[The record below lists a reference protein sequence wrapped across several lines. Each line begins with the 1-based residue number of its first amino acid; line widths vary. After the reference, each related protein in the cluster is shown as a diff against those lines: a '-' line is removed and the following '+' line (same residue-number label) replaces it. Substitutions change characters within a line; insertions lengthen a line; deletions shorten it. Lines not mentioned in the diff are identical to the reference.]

1 MIESR
6 SGSVTTMRVDDN
18 PQNEQKEKFEKFVNF
33 YRNVL
38 MNVSVSIKT
47 LEELTK
53 QAEEITTF
61 QSYCPAFFQ
70 SVFHNFW
77 AQSVIELN
85 ECFNGEFCF
94 RKLFTYVEANWNKVF
109 TGEWLKTT
117 NWQDGEIENATI
129 RYGKEEIFQRI
140 KEAKNILLQNEKT
153 ILKIKTFRD
162 KVFAHIDKNYPKEKL
177 RLKELREIFTAA
189 ERCFNAICG
198 MYNLTHTCLEPTNS
212 DDVQNLINVVE
223 TYDKYQTQI
232 RELRDKEIREIF
244 YGRNKK

>member
-1 MIESR
+1 MKNSR
-6 SGSVTTMRVDDN
+6 SGSITTMRVDNN

-53 QAEEITTF
+53 QTEEITTF

-70 SVFHNFW
+70 SVIHNFW

-94 RKLFTYVEANWNKVF
+94 RNLFNYVNANWNNIF

-117 NWQDGEIENATI
+117 NWNDGEIEKETI
-129 RYGKEEIFQRI
+129 IYEKEQIFQRI
-140 KEAKNILLQNEKT
+140 EEAKNILLQNERM
-153 ILKIKTFRD
+153 ISKIKTFRD
-162 KVFAHIDKNYPKEKL
+162 KVFAHIDKKSPKEKL
-177 RLKELREIFTAA
+177 YLKELREIFTVA
-189 ERCFNAICG
+189 ERCFNAICS
-198 MYNLTHTCLEPTNS
+198 MYNLTHTYLEPTNS
-212 DDVQNLINVVE
+212 DDVYAIIKTVE
-223 TYDKYQTQI
+223 IYHKYQKQFW
-232 RELRDKEIREIF
+232 EFEEKEAREIF
-244 YGRNKK
+244 YGKEK

>member
-1 MIESR
+1 MIKSR
-6 SGSVTTMRVDDN
+6 SGSVTTKRVDNN

-53 QAEEITTF
+53 PAEEITTF

-70 SVFHNFW
+70 SVIHNFW

-94 RKLFTYVEANWNKVF
+94 RKLFTYVEANWNHIF

-117 NWQDGEIENATI
+117 NWEDGEIENEVI
-129 RYGKEEIFQRI
+129 RYKKEQIFQRI
-140 KEAKNILLQNEKT
+140 EEARNILLQNENA

-177 RLKELREIFTAA
+177 HLKELREIFTVA
-189 ERCFNAICG
+189 ERCFNAICS
-198 MYNLTHTCLEPTNS
+198 MYNLTHTYLEPTNS
-212 DDVQNLINVVE
+212 DDVYAIIKTVE
-223 TYDKYQTQI
+223 MYHKYQKQLCEFEEKEM
-232 RELRDKEIREIF
+232 REKF
-244 YGRNKK
+244 YGKE